1 VRHFQHLV
9 DKDPGLVG
17 NLLVARV
24 LGAHIDLVSEEEY
37 GKIGSVVYMLF
48 PMMYSVTALIFHS
61 SFFF

>member
-1 VRHFQHLV
+1 
-9 DKDPGLVG
+9 LVG

-61 SFFF
+61 SFFFDREVS